1 MSDEI
6 RESEPDGV
14 LKYKQIYTKKMNIK
28 LILIIVFS
36 ALYGFF
42 EIFMSRRQK
51 DKSEISKSGDK
62 GSIWLLTISISMG
75 YWLSFMIAATKTG
88 RIYHWNTLFVI
99 GSVLALTGLI
109 IRVTSILQLKQQ
121 FTYTVTKIENH
132 ELIETGLY
140 RIIRHP
146 GYLGQ
151 LIIFLGISTCLSNW
165 LSILLMIIPVLLGYL
180 NRMNVEEKFM
190 VEQMGQKYLD
200 YQKRTKRLIP
210 IIY

>member
-1 MSDEI
+1 
-6 RESEPDGV
+6 
-14 LKYKQIYTKKMNIK
+14 MNIK
-28 LILIIVFS
+28 LTLIIVFS
-36 ALYGFF
+36 ILYGFF

-51 DKSEISKSGDK
+51 EKREISKSGDK
-62 GSIWLLTISISMG
+62 GSIWLLTISISIG
-75 YWLSFMIAATKTG
+75 YWLSFIIAATKTG
-88 RIYHWNTLFVI
+88 RIYYWNTFFAI
-99 GSVLALTGLI
+99 GSILAIIGLI

-132 ELIETGLY
+132 ELIEAGLY
-140 RIIRHP
+140 KIIRHP

-165 LSILLMIIPVLLGYL
+165 ISILLMIIPVLLGYL
-180 NRMNVEEKFM
+180 NRINIEEKFM

-210 IIY
+210 MIY